1 MCHVNHGR
9 LGPIEKETV
18 EIELGEEKS
27 EGSPKITF
35 KSKESF
41 YMTVLPMNQRSCMF
55 KLQQEGF
62 RLDLNS
68 TNIWHWWGRKEASRH
83 S

>member
-18 EIELGEEKS
+18 EIELGEKKS

-41 YMTVLPMNQRSCMF
+41 YMTLSC
-55 KLQQEGF
+55 L
-62 RLDLNS
+62 
-68 TNIWHWWGRKEASRH
+68 
-83 S
+83 